1 MPDIERLFKDSDIV
15 CLQETWYT
23 KQDLKHVNN
32 LYDSFHGIGVST
44 TDYSDGI
51 VHGHPPGG
59 VTIMWDVKIDRYVRP
74 LDLNLDW
81 CVAIE
86 ITLGF
91 KKCTILYVYMPCQCH
106 DNEPMYV
113 ENLDILKAITDEL
126 DYTCYAI
133 IGDWNANLCDIDN
146 SLFAGHMK
154 NFCSE
159 TNLNISSCAHLP
171 ERSYTYVSE
180 RWNTTSWLDH
190 VIASNDFHNSISKIN
205 IIYDVSDEDHIPF
218 KVYINSDNIP
228 NLTSSINNGRAKIKW
243 NNMTDNDIS
252 KYCMLTERCLH
263 DIHIPT

>member
-23 KQDLKHVNN
+23 KHDLKHVNN
-32 LYDSFHGIGVST
+32 LYDSFRGIGVST

-59 VTIMWDVKIDRYVRP
+59 VTIMWDVKIDRYVRL

-91 KKCTILYVYMPCQCH
+91 KKCTIFYVYMPCQGH

-126 DYTCYAI
+126 YYTCYAI
-133 IGDWNANLCDIDN
+133 ICDWNANLCDIDN
-146 SLFAGHMK
+146 SLFAGHMI
-154 NFCSE
+154 NVCSE
-159 TNLNISSCAHLP
+159 NNLNISSCAHF
-171 ERSYTYVSE
+171 TYQK
-180 RWNTTSWLDH
+180 H
-190 VIASNDFHNSISKIN
+190 
-205 IIYDVSDEDHIPF
+205 HIHMSVKGGIQP
-218 KVYINSDNIP
+218 P
-228 NLTSSINNGRAKIKW
+228 G
-243 NNMTDNDIS
+243 
-252 KYCMLTERCLH
+252 
-263 DIHIPT
+263 